1 MLANKWTYVSQTFPQ
16 AEPILG
22 PLVTQM
28 VRIYGAGH
36 PHSCFLYLGSIL
48 VDEFSLLGGTCVSGL
63 LDMLEA
69 FLQPTFAILTKENG
83 LRDNPDTVDDF
94 FRLNARFIQRVPLPY
109 LRSTFVNQ
117 VSLFQIQFWR
127 ET

>member
-1 MLANKWTYVSQTFPQ
+1 
-16 AEPILG
+16 
-22 PLVTQM
+22 M

-48 VDEFSLLGGTCVSGL
+48 VDEFNLIGTCVAGL

-69 FLQPTFAILTKENG
+69 FLLPTFAILTKNENG

-94 FRLNARFIQRVPLPY
+94 FRLNARFIQRIPLPY
-109 LRSTFVNQ
+109 LRSGFVNQ
-117 VSLFQIQFWR
+117 GWVF
-127 ET
+127 